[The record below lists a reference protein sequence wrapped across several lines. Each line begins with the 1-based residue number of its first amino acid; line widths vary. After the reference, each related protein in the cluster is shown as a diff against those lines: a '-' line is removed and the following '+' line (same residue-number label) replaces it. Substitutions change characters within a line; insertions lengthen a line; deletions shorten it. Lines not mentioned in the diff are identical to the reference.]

1 MTNPQELAC
10 FFVEGELASCG
21 QCGRRMKAPARANW
35 LLCPN
40 CRHPIRAVDSRTK
53 RAAAISSLPSPH
65 SRRGPGV
72 RPGLQDDDDGDAGEA
87 HEDAGRDVTTAEQ
100 REAHQVDERANVVC
114 QSEGLPL
121 HEEGQEGFAGLDEFL
136 QGLGSAVASKY
147 RGVLVDQ
154 GFTLQR
160 LCTCKESELKAAG
173 IAKGPRVKMLRTV
186 HEFAS
191 AQAAAPPAETAPPAT
206 RTPPRESC

>member
-1 MTNPQELAC
+1 MTSPQELAC

-40 CRHPIRAVDSRTK
+40 CRHPIRAVDRRTE
-53 RAAAISSLPSPH
+53 RAAAIWTPPSPRVH
-65 SRRGPGV
+65 S
-72 RPGLQDDDDGDAGEA
+72 
-87 HEDAGRDVTTAEQ
+87 
-100 REAHQVDERANVVC
+100 HQVEERANVVVC
-114 QSEGLPL
+114 QSEQGLPL
-121 HEEGQEGFAGLDEFL
+121 HEDEGQEGFAGLDEFL

-147 RGVLVDQ
+147 RGVLVDH
-154 GFTLQR
+154 GFTLRR
-160 LCTCKESELKAAG
+160 LRTCEEVELKSIG

-191 AQAAAPPAETAPPAT
+191 AQATAPPAETAPPAT
-206 RTPPRESC
+206 RTPPRESCC